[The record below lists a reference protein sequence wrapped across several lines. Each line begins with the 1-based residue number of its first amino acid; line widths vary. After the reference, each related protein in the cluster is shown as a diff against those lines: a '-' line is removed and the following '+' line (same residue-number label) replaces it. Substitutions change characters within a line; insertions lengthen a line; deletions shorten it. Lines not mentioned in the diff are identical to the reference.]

1 MMISRKQILEQA
13 EKGPST
19 LKMFKIMCN
28 EVILERGDMRINSNL
43 VRMYAE
49 DYLKE
54 LGEEE

>member
-19 LKMFKIMCN
+19 LKMFQIMCN